1 MERSVAIRYVGLFVC
16 DATDLK
22 CLIRLANITCFLQCP
37 TQAWS
42 ASCLIDLYMD
52 AAEYQA

>member
-1 MERSVAIRYVGLFVC
+1 
-16 DATDLK
+16 
-22 CLIRLANITCFLQCP
+22 LAELTQKNNEYCADSCQ

-52 AAEYQA
+52 ASEEQASE

>member
-1 MERSVAIRYVGLFVC
+1 MYMENMLTTS
-16 DATDLK
+16 T
-22 CLIRLANITCFLQCP
+22 QCP

-52 AAEYQA
+52 AAEYQSGDDVGLSKLSIST

>member
-1 MERSVAIRYVGLFVC
+1 MYASHMLMIFE
-16 DATDLK
+16 
-22 CLIRLANITCFLQCP
+22 QCP

-52 AAEYQA
+52 AAEYQSGDGIGLSKLSIST